1 MVRPS
6 VAFGSIA
13 DPQWSLTGSIIL
25 QTMTLMLT
33 LPTEGVKDEDDERMT
48 WRVMDD
54 RQSEMSTRRVDSA
67 RRDESAFLA
76 ILTRRGEAS

>member
-1 MVRPS
+1 M
-6 VAFGSIA
+6 AFGSIA

-54 RQSEMSTRRVDSA
+54 RQSEMSTRRDETSPRVEA
-67 RRDESAFLA
+67 RRDETSRPSWLY
-76 ILTRRGEAS
+76 